1 MRAENVTQQ
10 ENCWL
15 AKWRTHIDPALSA
28 SPWVRGLQMSLLYEQ
43 PHIVKLPGDRW
54 LWFFH
59 PIMIILAFCKEINST
74 VTLGRSP

>member
-43 PHIVKLPGDRW
+43 PHILKITWGQVALV
-54 LWFFH
+54 L
-59 PIMIILAFCKEINST
+59 
-74 VTLGRSP
+74 SPHYDHVGFLQRN